1 MPTICVYHTIC
12 NADAKHLHTAHSHTH
27 TGILIN
33 PSKCANIAHTPRATL
48 VVGRQD
54 GEWRAAKLI
63 RPCDAAGISM
73 IMAQNTAKHT
83 QVITLDM
90 QRTHTRAHIHYI
102 VAGSSIAPATASA
115 CGRPLTAAATTAQV
129 KPKAMGAGAGSR
141 SKCSNGRQR

>member
-1 MPTICVYHTIC
+1 
-12 NADAKHLHTAHSHTH
+12 
-27 TGILIN
+27 
-33 PSKCANIAHTPRATL
+33 
-48 VVGRQD
+48 
-54 GEWRAAKLI
+54 
-63 RPCDAAGISM
+63 M

-129 KPKAMGAGAGSR
+129 KPKAMGAGAGASAATGDDAER
-141 SKCSNGRQR
+141 ARKMKPIQKQTPGATASALDEY